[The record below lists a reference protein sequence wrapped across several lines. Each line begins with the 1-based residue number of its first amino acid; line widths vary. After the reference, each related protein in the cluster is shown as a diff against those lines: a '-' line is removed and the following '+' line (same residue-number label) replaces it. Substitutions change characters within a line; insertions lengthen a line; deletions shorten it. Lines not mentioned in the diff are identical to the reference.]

1 MTTVAYASSV
11 RPNVNVMLLPGQP
24 HSSKEEEKLTPQL
37 VSVRHLQRHVAILS
51 QRERLSQLHCYL
63 RRHRRPCQR
72 TKTVSGKRLT
82 AQATETEVR
91 SDKPKIHLMIR
102 EPPARM
108 SRKWSDH
115 QIL

>member
-63 RRHRRPCQR
+63 QRHQRATRQTRRIA
-72 TKTVSGKRLT
+72 SGKLSL
-82 AQATETEVR
+82 ALGIHWVETEVR
-91 SDKPKIHLMIR
+91 NDLLKIHLTIR
-102 EPPARM
+102 EPLGATTQR
-108 SRKWSDH
+108 
-115 QIL
+115 

>member
-51 QRERLSQLHCYL
+51 QRERLFQLHCYL
-63 RRHRRPCQR
+63 RRYRRPCQR
-72 TKTVSGKRLT
+72 TKTVSGKRLPV
-82 AQATETEVR
+82 QATHLAETEVR
-91 SDKPKIHLMIR
+91 SDRPKIHLMIHEFMGATTQR
-102 EPPARM
+102 
-108 SRKWSDH
+108 
-115 QIL
+115 